1 MAFVEAK
8 TLKGF
13 HDKLP
18 KEALA
23 KERMIGTLKGVF
35 QSYGYVPIETPHLEY
50 LEVLVHEA
58 SGQEIQKQV
67 FRFTDQGGR
76 EVGLRFDLTVP
87 LARFIVQHK
96 AEVGVPF
103 KRYAIGNV
111 FRGEKPQAGRYRE
124 FTQCDFDFVGTNSLS
139 ADAEIVQVIVSC
151 LEALGIN
158 NFVVKVNNRKILNG
172 VLESL
177 DIKERSDEFLR
188 EIDKLDKIGEKGVGE
203 ALSEQLRLS
212 SKQVEEIFSFLSL
225 RGNSSSETIDAI
237 NKHPL
242 SNGTVK
248 EGAAEL
254 KEIAEIV
261 SNSGVEKTKFSI
273 DLSIARGL
281 GYYTGC
287 VYETS
292 LTNNSSIGSVASGGR
307 YDNLTKTFSKD
318 DMPGVGCS
326 IGLDRLIAGLEEI
339 GALSSTGTPAKV
351 LLIQESSSQVKALH
365 NVASTLRKL
374 GVPSEI
380 YPNDDKVKKQFD
392 YAERY
397 GHPYLLFE
405 KNGELRLR
413 NTASREDKTFSNAN
427 DIAEV
432 LKKA

>member
-23 KERMIGTLKGVF
+23 KERMIGTLKSVF
-35 QSYGYVPIETPHLEY
+35 QSFGYVPIETPHLEY

-96 AEVGVPF
+96 SEVGVPF

-151 LEALGIN
+151 LEALGIKD
-158 NFVVKVNNRKILNG
+158 FIVKVNNRKILNG

-177 DIKERSDEFLR
+177 GIKERSDDFLR

-203 ALSEQLRLS
+203 ALSGALGLS
-212 SKQVEEIFSFLSL
+212 SKQVGEIFSFLSIK
-225 RGNSSSETIDAI
+225 GNSPSETIEAI
-237 NKHPL
+237 NDHPL
-242 SNGTVK
+242 SNGAVK
-248 EGAAEL
+248 EGAFEL
-254 KEIAEIV
+254 NEIAKIV
-261 SNSGVEKTKFSI
+261 SNSGVEKSKFSI

-292 LTNNSSIGSVASGGR
+292 LTNNSGIGSVASGGR

-351 LLIQESSSQVKALH
+351 LLIQENASQVKSLH
-365 NVASTLRKL
+365 NVAGTLRKL
-374 GVPSEI
+374 GIASEV

-392 YAERY
+392 YAERC

-413 NTASREDKTFSNAN
+413 NTASREDKTFSNAK
-427 DIAEV
+427 DVAEV
-432 LKKA
+432 LKKV